1 MPSRLLPLALIVL
14 ALSLAA
20 CGGNDNETSSASG
33 TAPPPTATPTP
44 EPTTQPSADPKD
56 TKTKPV
62 IAKPSGDPPAKL
74 VIEDLVRG
82 KGPAAKKGDTVSVQ
96 YVGASWS
103 TGEEFDASW
112 DRGQPFDFRL
122 GGGEVIAGWDE
133 GVAGMRKGGRRKL
146 VIPPDMG
153 YGPAGSPPVIAP
165 DETLIFV
172 VDLLDIS

>member
-1 MPSRLLPLALIVL
+1 MPSRLLPLALTVL

-20 CGGNDNETSSASG
+20 CGSGDKETTATSG
-33 TAPPPTATPTP
+33 SAPPPTATPTP
-44 EPTTQPSADPKD
+44 EAATAPSESLKD

-74 VIEDLVRG
+74 VTEDIVKG
-82 KGPAAKKGDTVSVQ
+82 KGPAAKSGDTVSVQ

-112 DRGQPFDFRL
+112 DRGQPFDFQL
-122 GGGEVIAGWDE
+122 GGGMVIKGWDE

-153 YGPAGSPPVIAP
+153 YGPAGQPPVIAP
-165 DETLIFV
+165 NETLIFV